1 MGEYTDDFYEEES
14 HEVCQIYSTEDAFT
28 SFVQA
33 MLAAF
38 ALASLWIK
46 RLQEKPKRKF
56 LTWFLDVSKQAFGAC
71 YAHVLNMIISAI
83 IAGAAQEGGNHTLD
97 DECAWY
103 AINYVIDTTLGLV
116 ITIVFLDWLDRL
128 SNHFNWV
135 ALKNSGVY
143 IGREGLIHW
152 MWQMIAWVVI
162 LTLVKI
168 VICVFMWIFSTPL
181 AYVGAILFKPL
192 QSNIRF
198 ELLFVMIFFP
208 GVLNIIYFWIT
219 DSYLKAGGKH
229 PDIHEASTVAPSMMD
244 EREMDKEMSTINIGE
259 SVTPYSQMGIEN
271 ETSSGQHLSSQGGS
285 YGSTT
290 SSQKGGSGTL
300 V

>member
-1 MGEYTDDFYEEES
+1 MADDDFYAEDEEP
-14 HEVCQIYSTEDAFT
+14 VCQIYSTEDAFT

-46 RLQEKPKRKF
+46 RLQEKPQRKF

-71 YAHVLNMIISAI
+71 YAHVLNMIISAV
-83 IAGAAQEGGNHTLD
+83 IAGNVRGGQTLD

-116 ITIVFLDWLDRL
+116 ITIVFLDWLERL
-128 SNHFNWV
+128 ANRFHWT

-143 IGREGLIHW
+143 VGREGICHW
-152 MWQMIAWVVI
+152 VWQMIAWVVI
-162 LTLVKI
+162 LTLVKVI
-168 VICVFMWIFSTPL
+168 ICVFMWVFSSPL
-181 AYVGAILFKPL
+181 AYIGGVLFAPL

-219 DSYLKAGGKH
+219 DSYLKAGKEHAGAHHDEEKAV
-229 PDIHEASTVAPSMMD
+229 PPS
-244 EREMDKEMSTINIGE
+244 NVGE
-259 SVTPYSQMGIEN
+259 SVTPYSQMGEAGEGVN
-271 ETSSGQHLSSQGGS
+271 TGKSSLSKADVTS
-285 YGSTT
+285 YGSTPAG
-290 SSQKGGSGTL
+290 QKSGTL

>member
-1 MGEYTDDFYEEES
+1 MAADDDAIGGDDFYVEEVEQ
-14 HEVCQIYSTEDAFT
+14 VCQIYSTEDAFT

-33 MLAAF
+33 MLALF

-46 RLQEKPKRKF
+46 RLQEKPQRKF

-83 IAGAAQEGGNHTLD
+83 IAGNAGGNTLT

-116 ITIVFLDWLDRL
+116 ITIVFLDWLERL
-128 SNHFNWV
+128 ANHFNWV

-143 IGREGLIHW
+143 VGKEGICHW
-152 MWQMIAWVVI
+152 VWQMVAWIVI
-162 LTLVKI
+162 LTLVKLI
-168 VICVFMWIFSTPL
+168 ICVVMWLFSTPL
-181 AYVGAILFKPL
+181 AYIGGVLFAPF

-219 DSYLKAGGKH
+219 DSYLKAGKEHAGAH
-229 PDIHEASTVAPSMMD
+229 NDD
-244 EREMDKEMSTINIGE
+244 ENDGKEMSTINQIGE
-259 SVTPYSQMGIEN
+259 SVTPYSQMGVVGDEV
-271 ETSSGQHLSSQGGS
+271 SG
-285 YGSTT
+285 YGTNSTT
-290 SSQKGGSGTL
+290 PIPSAEL

>member
-1 MGEYTDDFYEEES
+1 MADDDFYSEPVEDEQ
-14 HEVCQIYSTEDAFT
+14 VCKIFSTEDIFT

-38 ALASLWIK
+38 ALASLWVK
-46 RLQEKPKRKF
+46 RLQEKPRRKF

-83 IAGAAQEGGNHTLD
+83 IADNTMGGEHKLE

-103 AINYVIDTTLGLV
+103 AINYIIDTTLGLV
-116 ITIVFLDWLDRL
+116 ITIVFLDWLEKLAVYFDWT
-128 SNHFNWV
+128 S
-135 ALKNSGVY
+135 LKNSGVY
-143 IGREGLIHW
+143 VGREGLMHW
-152 MWQMIAWVVI
+152 AMQLIAWIII
-162 LTLVKI
+162 LTLVK
-168 VICVFMWIFSTPL
+168 VIICIIMWLTSTPL
-181 AYVGAILFKPL
+181 AYIGAILFAPL

-219 DSYLKAGGKH
+219 DSYLKAGGHQKGA
-229 PDIHEASTVAPSMMD
+229 HEDEDSELPSINKD
-244 EREMDKEMSTINIGE
+244 EETSA
-259 SVTPYSQMGIEN
+259 VTPYSKMES
-271 ETSSGQHLSSQGGS
+271 TSADELAGDKDVAS

-290 SSQKGGSGTL
+290 RPL

>member
-1 MGEYTDDFYEEES
+1 MADENFDDFYAEGAS
-14 HEVCQIYSTEDAFT
+14 PVCQIYSTEDSFT

-33 MLAAF
+33 LLAAF

-46 RLQEKPKRKF
+46 RLQERPQRKF

-83 IAGAAQEGGNHTLD
+83 IAGNVRGGQTLE

-116 ITIVFLDWLDRL
+116 ITIVFLDWLEKL
-128 SNHFNWV
+128 ANHFDWV

-143 IGREGLIHW
+143 VGREGIKHW
-152 MWQMIAWVVI
+152 VCQMFAWVTI
-162 LTLVKI
+162 LTLVK
-168 VICVFMWIFSTPL
+168 VIICIFMWLFSAPL
-181 AYVGAILFKPL
+181 AYVGAILFAPL

-208 GVLNIIYFWIT
+208 GVLNIVYFWIT
-219 DSYLKAGGKH
+219 DSYLKAGKEHLGAH
-229 PDIHEASTVAPSMMD
+229 NDD
-244 EREMDKEMSTINIGE
+244 EKEMSPVGNIGE
-259 SVTPYSQMGIEN
+259 SVTPYSQMGATGDDLN
-271 ETSSGQHLSSQGGS
+271 DGQSSVSKADVPS
-285 YGSTT
+285 YGSTPVEP
-290 SSQKGGSGTL
+290 SEPNGTL

>member
-1 MGEYTDDFYEEES
+1 MADETEDDFYAEGTNQ
-14 HEVCQIYSTEDAFT
+14 VCQIYSKEDAFT

-38 ALASLWIK
+38 ALGSLWIK
-46 RLQEKPKRKF
+46 RTQEKPQRKF

-71 YAHVLNMIISAI
+71 YAHVLNMIISAV
-83 IAGAAQEGGNHTLD
+83 IAGHASGGQTLD

-116 ITIVFLDWLDRL
+116 ITIVFLDWLERL
-128 SNHFNWV
+128 AYHFNWV

-143 IGREGLIHW
+143 VGKEGIIHW
-152 MWQMIAWVVI
+152 FWQMTAWVVI
-162 LTLVKI
+162 LTLVK
-168 VICVFMWIFSTPL
+168 VIICIFMWIFSSPL
-181 AYVGAILFKPL
+181 AYVGAIMFEPL

-219 DSYLKAGGKH
+219 DSYLKAGKEHAGAH
-229 PDIHEASTVAPSMMD
+229 ND
-244 EREMDKEMSTINIGE
+244 EENDMSPVNIGE
-259 SVTPYSQMGIEN
+259 SVTPYSQMEAAGDELSGGQKSK
-271 ETSSGQHLSSQGGS
+271 EDVTSYESPPPELN
-285 YGSTT
+285 
-290 SSQKGGSGTL
+290 GTL

>member
-1 MGEYTDDFYEEES
+1 MANDDYYAEGEEAAPT
-14 HEVCQIYSTEDAFT
+14 CQIYSTEDTFT
-28 SFVQA
+28 SFVQGL
-33 MLAAF
+33 LAAF
-38 ALASLWIK
+38 ALASLYVK
-46 RLQEKPKRKF
+46 RLQEKPRRKF

-83 IAGAAQEGGNHTLD
+83 IAGNVMGGQTLD

-116 ITIVFLDWLDRL
+116 ITIVFLDWLEKL
-128 SNHFNWV
+128 ATYFNWTS
-135 ALKNSGVY
+135 LKNSGVY

-152 MWQMIAWVVI
+152 AMQMMAWIII
-162 LTLVKI
+162 LTLVK
-168 VICVFMWIFSTPL
+168 VIICGVMWLTSAPL
-181 AYVGAILFKPL
+181 AYIGAILFAPL

-219 DSYLKAGGKH
+219 DSYLKASGN
-229 PDIHEASTVAPSMMD
+229 HEGAHEEDSEKELPPVNKD
-244 EREMDKEMSTINIGE
+244 EETAA
-259 SVTPYSQMGIEN
+259 VTPYSEMGG
-271 ETSSGQHLSSQGGS
+271 TSADELGNKDVAT

-290 SSQKGGSGTL
+290 RPF

>member
-1 MGEYTDDFYEEES
+1 MADDDAIGGDDFYVEEVDQ
-14 HEVCQIYSTEDAFT
+14 VCQIYSTEDAFT

-33 MLAAF
+33 MLALF

-46 RLQEKPKRKF
+46 RLQEKPQRKF

-83 IAGAAQEGGNHTLD
+83 IAGNAGGNTLT

-116 ITIVFLDWLDRL
+116 ITIVFLDWLERIA
-128 SNHFNWV
+128 NYFNWV

-143 IGREGLIHW
+143 VGKEGICHW
-152 MWQMIAWVVI
+152 VWQMVAWIII
-162 LTLVKI
+162 LTLVKLI
-168 VICVFMWIFSTPL
+168 ICVVMWLFSTPL
-181 AYVGAILFKPL
+181 AYIGGVLFAPF

-219 DSYLKAGGKH
+219 DSYLKAGKEHAGAH
-229 PDIHEASTVAPSMMD
+229 NDD
-244 EREMDKEMSTINIGE
+244 ENDGKEMSTINQIGE
-259 SVTPYSQMGIEN
+259 SVTPYSQMGRDEL
-271 ETSSGQHLSSQGGS
+271 SG
-285 YGSTT
+285 YGTNSTT
-290 SSQKGGSGTL
+290 PIPSAEL

>member
-1 MGEYTDDFYEEES
+1 MGDDDFYGQGS
-14 HEVCQIYSTEDAFT
+14 DQVCQIYSKEDAFT

-46 RLQEKPKRKF
+46 RTQEKPQRKF
-56 LTWFLDVSKQAFGAC
+56 LTWFLDVSKQAFGAF
-71 YAHVLNMIISAI
+71 YAHILNMIISAV
-83 IAGAAQEGGNHTLD
+83 IAGNAKSGQMLD

-116 ITIVFLDWLDRL
+116 ITIVFLDWLERL
-128 SNHFNWV
+128 ANNFNWV

-143 IGREGLIHW
+143 VGKEGIVHW
-152 MWQMIAWVVI
+152 FWQMTAWIVI

-168 VICVFMWIFSTPL
+168 IICIFMWLFSSPL
-181 AYVGAILFKPL
+181 AYVGAILFAPL

-208 GVLNIIYFWIT
+208 GVLNIVYFWIT
-219 DSYLKAGGKH
+219 DSYLKAGKEH
-229 PDIHEASTVAPSMMD
+229 TDAHND
-244 EREMDKEMSTINIGE
+244 EEKEMSPVNIGE
-259 SVTPYSQMGIEN
+259 SVTPYSQMGA
-271 ETSSGQHLSSQGGS
+271 TGDGLKRSLSKGDVTS
-285 YGSTT
+285 YGSTPAAPN
-290 SSQKGGSGTL
+290 GAL

>member
-1 MGEYTDDFYEEES
+1 MADDDDFYAEGEDP
-14 HEVCQIYSTEDAFT
+14 VCQIYSKEDAFT
-28 SFVQA
+28 SFVQM

-46 RLQEKPKRKF
+46 RLQEKPQRKF

-71 YAHVLNMIISAI
+71 YAHILNMIISAV
-83 IAGAAQEGGNHTLD
+83 IAGNAGGSTLA

-116 ITIVFLDWLDRL
+116 ITIVFLDWLEKLANR
-128 SNHFNWV
+128 FNWSS
-135 ALKNSGVY
+135 LKNSGVY
-143 IGREGLIHW
+143 VGKEGIIHW
-152 MWQMIAWVVI
+152 FWQMTAWIII
-162 LTLVKI
+162 LTLVKVI
-168 VICVFMWIFSTPL
+168 ICVFMWVFSAPL
-181 AYVGAILFKPL
+181 AYIGAVMFAPL

-219 DSYLKAGGKH
+219 DSYLKAGKEHAGAH
-229 PDIHEASTVAPSMMD
+229 ND
-244 EREMDKEMSTINIGE
+244 EEKEMPPVNIGE
-259 SVTPYSQMGIEN
+259 SVTPYSQIEEAGGEFN
-271 ETSSGQHLSSQGGS
+271 GGKTSLSNADVAS
-285 YGSTT
+285 YGSTPAQ
-290 SSQKGGSGTL
+290 SKNGTL

>member
-1 MGEYTDDFYEEES
+1 MADDYGGDDFYAEGAEP
-14 HEVCQIYSTEDAFT
+14 VCQIYSTEDAFT

-46 RLQEKPKRKF
+46 RLQEKPQRKF

-83 IAGAAQEGGNHTLD
+83 IASNVRGSNALE

-103 AINYVIDTTLGLV
+103 AINYVIDTTVGLM
-116 ITIVFLDWLDRL
+116 ITIVFLDWLERL
-128 SNHFNWV
+128 ANHFNWV

-143 IGREGLIHW
+143 VGKEGMWHW
-152 MWQMIAWVVI
+152 FCQMTAWIVI
-162 LTLVKI
+162 LTLVKVI
-168 VICVFMWIFSTPL
+168 ICVLMWLFSNPL
-181 AYVGAILFKPL
+181 AYVGSILFAPL

-219 DSYLKAGGKH
+219 DSYLKAGKEHAGAHK
-229 PDIHEASTVAPSMMD
+229 DGEA
-244 EREMDKEMSTINIGE
+244 EEKEMSPVGNIGE
-259 SVTPYSQMGIEN
+259 SVTPYSQLGAEELGGN
-271 ETSSGQHLSSQGGS
+271 NDQGSLSKEGVAS
-285 YGSTT
+285 YGATP
-290 SSQKGGSGTL
+290 SQASAASGTL

>member
-1 MGEYTDDFYEEES
+1 MADDDGYTEEKQ
-14 HEVCQIYSTEDAFT
+14 VCQIYSEEDAFT
-28 SFVQA
+28 VFVQA
-33 MLAAF
+33 LLAAF

-46 RLQEKPKRKF
+46 RMQEKPQRDF

-71 YAHVLNMIISAI
+71 YAHVLNMIIAAL
-83 IAGAAQEGGNHTLD
+83 IAGNARGGQILD

-128 SNHFNWV
+128 ANHFNWV

-143 IGREGLIHW
+143 EGREGICHW
-152 MWQMIAWVVI
+152 VCQMVAWIVI
-162 LTLVKI
+162 LTLCKV
-168 VICVFMWIFSTPL
+168 VICLFMWFFAVPL
-181 AYVGAILFKPL
+181 AYVGAILFAPL

-208 GVLNIIYFWIT
+208 GVLNIVYFWIT
-219 DSYLKAGGKH
+219 DSYLKA
-229 PDIHEASTVAPSMMD
+229 DLRDSDD
-244 EREMDKEMSTINIGE
+244 EGKEMSPVSNIGE
-259 SVTPYSQMGIEN
+259 TVTPYSKMRDAGDELNGMQK
-271 ETSSGQHLSSQGGS
+271 SLSKVDAAS
-285 YGSTT
+285 YGSTPD
-290 SSQKGGSGTL
+290 QNTL

>member
-1 MGEYTDDFYEEES
+1 MDDYYYMEEDAENAAP
-14 HEVCQIYSTEDAFT
+14 ENEAPVCQIYSTEDAFT

-33 MLAAF
+33 LLAAF

-46 RLQEKPKRKF
+46 RLQEKPRRKF

-71 YAHVLNMIISAI
+71 YAHVLNMVISAI
-83 IAGAAQEGGNHTLD
+83 IAENVRGDQALD

-116 ITIVFLDWLDRL
+116 ITIVFLDWLERIAN
-128 SNHFNWV
+128 SRNWTS
-135 ALKNSGVY
+135 LKNSGVY
-143 IGREGLIHW
+143 EGREGIIHW
-152 MWQMIAWVVI
+152 AHQMIAWIII
-162 LTLVKI
+162 LTLVKV
-168 VICVFMWIFSTPL
+168 VICGFMWVFSAPL
-181 AYVGAILFKPL
+181 AYVGAVMFEPL

-219 DSYLKAGGKH
+219 DSYLKASGHQTGAH
-229 PDIHEASTVAPSMMD
+229 DD
-244 EREMDKEMSTINIGE
+244 EDEKTSGNEMSPVKIGE
-259 SVTPYSQMGIEN
+259 SVTPYSQMG
-271 ETSSGQHLSSQGGS
+271 TTGGDLNRRESLTNDGYTS
-285 YGSTT
+285 YGTAP
-290 SSQKGGSGTL
+290 SSSAL

>member
-1 MGEYTDDFYEEES
+1 MADEDDFYAES
-14 HEVCQIYSTEDAFT
+14 PEKQVCQIYSTEDAFT

-33 MLAAF
+33 LLAAL

-46 RLQEKPKRKF
+46 RMQEKPQRKF

-71 YAHVLNMIISAI
+71 YAHILNMIISAV
-83 IAGAAQEGGNHTLD
+83 IAGSASGHSLE

-103 AINYVIDTTLGLV
+103 AINYVIDTTLGLM
-116 ITIVFLDWLDRL
+116 ITIIFLDWLEKLANR
-128 SNHFNWV
+128 FNWV

-143 IGREGLIHW
+143 VGREGIIHW
-152 MWQMIAWVVI
+152 IWQMLAWIII

-168 VICVFMWIFSTPL
+168 IICIFMWVCATPL
-181 AYVGAILFKPL
+181 AYVGEVLFAPL
-192 QSNIRF
+192 QNNIRF

-219 DSYLKAGGKH
+219 DSYLKAGKEHHDSHHGGGG
-229 PDIHEASTVAPSMMD
+229 E
-244 EREMDKEMSTINIGE
+244 KEMTPVVNIGE
-259 SVTPYSQMGIEN
+259 SVTPYSQMGAGAGDELN
-271 ETSSGQHLSSQGGS
+271 GGQNSTKGDVVS
-285 YGSTT
+285 YGSTPT
-290 SSQKGGSGTL
+290 SSQPGTL

>member
-1 MGEYTDDFYEEES
+1 MADDDDFYADNVDET
-14 HEVCQIYSTEDAFT
+14 VCQIYSTEDTFT

-33 MLAAF
+33 LLAAF

-46 RLQEKPKRKF
+46 RTQEKPQRKF

-71 YAHVLNMIISAI
+71 YAHVLNMIISAV
-83 IAGAAQEGGNHTLD
+83 IAGSAGGTHTLD

-116 ITIVFLDWLDRL
+116 ITIVFLDWLERL
-128 SNHFNWV
+128 ANHFNWL

-143 IGREGLIHW
+143 VGKEGIIHW
-152 MWQMIAWVVI
+152 VWQMLAWIII
-162 LTLVKI
+162 LTLVKMI
-168 VICVFMWIFSTPL
+168 ICVFMYVFATPL
-181 AYVGAILFKPL
+181 AYVGAILFEPL

-219 DSYLKAGGKH
+219 DSYLKAGKEHADSHHGG
-229 PDIHEASTVAPSMMD
+229 E
-244 EREMDKEMSTINIGE
+244 KEMPHANVGE
-259 SVTPYSQMGIEN
+259 SVTPYSQMEETGN
-271 ETSSGQHLSSQGGS
+271 ELGGGQESSLKGGEVVSSGSKPVPSQ
-285 YGSTT
+285 
-290 SSQKGGSGTL
+290 QNGTL

>member
-1 MGEYTDDFYEEES
+1 MADAYDDFYAEEAENP
-14 HEVCQIYSTEDAFT
+14 VCQIYSQEDAFT
-28 SFVQA
+28 SFVQV

-46 RLQEKPKRKF
+46 RMQEKPQRKF

-83 IAGAAQEGGNHTLD
+83 IAGNVRGGQILE

-116 ITIVFLDWLDRL
+116 ITIVFLDWLEKL
-128 SNHFNWV
+128 AYYFNWV
-135 ALKNSGVY
+135 SLKNSGVY
-143 IGREGLIHW
+143 VGKEGIFHW
-152 MWQMIAWVVI
+152 FCQMSAWIII

-168 VICVFMWIFSTPL
+168 IICIFMWIFSAPL
-181 AYVGAILFKPL
+181 AFCGAVLFAPL

-219 DSYLKAGGKH
+219 DSYLKAGKEHAGAH
-229 PDIHEASTVAPSMMD
+229 HDSD
-244 EREMDKEMSTINIGE
+244 EKEMSPVNIGE
-259 SVTPYSQMGIEN
+259 SVTPYSQMGEAGDELN
-271 ETSSGQHLSSQGGS
+271 SGQNSLSKGEVTS
-285 YGSTT
+285 YGSTP
-290 SSQKGGSGTL
+290 
-300 V
+300 